1 LLCLQEVLVK
11 CMTDPSQDAETLLC
25 TVTPTPTDDQAAFV
39 LAVRGLLAHG
49 ILQHCLQKRHRV
61 DYGVFRCAV
70 MYGNMLG
77 SQAPFCPHQALHL
90 KSPFHTAALQC

>member
-1 LLCLQEVLVK
+1 VLEYACCCSVLVQ

-61 DYGVFRCAV
+61 DYGVFRCAGQHAGESCTTV
-70 MYGNMLG
+70 VYTKHY
-77 SQAPFCPHQALHL
+77 P
-90 KSPFHTAALQC
+90 K